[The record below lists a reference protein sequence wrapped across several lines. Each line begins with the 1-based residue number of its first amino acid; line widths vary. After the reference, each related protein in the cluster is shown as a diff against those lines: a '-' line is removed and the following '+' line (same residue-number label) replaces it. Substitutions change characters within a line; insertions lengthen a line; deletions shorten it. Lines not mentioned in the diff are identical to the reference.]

1 MKIFFSYGHD
11 EYENLAQ
18 RIKRD
23 LEEEGFEIWI
33 DKENIKGTADWEN
46 AIEKGISSSDWL
58 VLLMTEHSVRRP
70 DGVCLDEVS
79 YARFLGKSIAPIM
92 IQEVKP
98 PLCIARIQWIDM
110 KNFVI
115 PGRVYFDEESY
126 QARKDE
132 LLSILRGIQQLN
144 LEGEQKSLRS
154 KLNPLDN
161 DVYTAHFRQNFYGRQ
176 SLIEYYEKWYNSN
189 KKILWF
195 VGDAGIGKT
204 AFIANLSKIRDEIQA
219 VHFCRYNDNERA
231 NPKRALMSI
240 AYYMATQINDYKQK
254 LFELQ
259 DLDSLIEKSTNRLFE
274 YLIVEPLSKISYK
287 GKPLVI
293 VIDALD
299 EATLN
304 GRNELADIIA
314 KQFDKTPDWLK
325 IVITSRREALLE
337 RKLSKFNPINF
348 SDSTIND
355 NLGDIKG
362 YLSVQL
368 KNHLPKNK
376 QGDNILNELTA
387 KSEGIFLYAKTIVDE
402 IIEGNISIY
411 DVNNFPEG
419 LTGIYI
425 DYFDRIFQ
433 SDSHIDYKRDVRPLM
448 EILCATSVP
457 LSEQLICD
465 ILMIDEYDFDDI
477 SELIYEMFPIRNHVM
492 EPIHKSLIDWLS
504 NPQKSGSYRVS
515 LRRGHHKIA
524 DYYIKLIESN
534 HYHADAL
541 KYLCKHLIADKRV
554 EEAVTF
560 LCNDMFQN
568 KRIEIMGLDSAVRE
582 YLYELEELH
591 HVAVESSALVLNS
604 PVFVNL
610 FSTHR
615 KFFYNSGLYFSL
627 KKCGFDAFLSSKTA
641 CWDTN
646 GEIGIVYYY
655 YITESFE
662 KAIDSA
668 NKLLKSYSLSAIMQE
683 ELRNIIGLCYRKFVD
698 FEQAKEQFLLAY
710 DISKEAN
717 EYYYQSTA
725 LINLGKIAYHE
736 LDWSLAAEYN
746 ENGIYYLEKELLA
759 TCDNNYKTTLLLF
772 LAEYHRLIAECLIW
786 SGDLSQVDSE
796 LESAEKI
803 YQQVQSRDRY
813 YIRYL
818 YTTEFRNL
826 LAGRFLD
833 VYENCDLL
841 LQQATSSYDKSQIL
855 FYKSIAALKLRK
867 NDEVIEYTEKAYNY
881 AKDIGAW
888 LEVEEIISVNS
899 MADSDIRDLLDHSNC
914 FQTNTAI
921 QKWLSHA
928 KEFIKK
934 L

>member
-1 MKIFFSYGHD
+1 MKIFLSYGHD

-115 PGRVYFDEESY
+115 PGKVYFDEESY
-126 QARKDE
+126 HARKDE
-132 LLSILRGIQQLN
+132 LLSILKGIQQLN

-337 RKLSKFNPINF
+337 RKLSKLNPIDF

-433 SDSHIDYKRDVRPLM
+433 SNSHIDYKRDIRP
-448 EILCATSVP
+448 
-457 LSEQLICD
+457 
-465 ILMIDEYDFDDI
+465 
-477 SELIYEMFPIRNHVM
+477 
-492 EPIHKSLIDWLS
+492 
-504 NPQKSGSYRVS
+504 
-515 LRRGHHKIA
+515 
-524 DYYIKLIESN
+524 
-534 HYHADAL
+534 
-541 KYLCKHLIADKRV
+541 
-554 EEAVTF
+554 
-560 LCNDMFQN
+560 
-568 KRIEIMGLDSAVRE
+568 
-582 YLYELEELH
+582 
-591 HVAVESSALVLNS
+591 
-604 PVFVNL
+604 
-610 FSTHR
+610 
-615 KFFYNSGLYFSL
+615 
-627 KKCGFDAFLSSKTA
+627 
-641 CWDTN
+641 
-646 GEIGIVYYY
+646 
-655 YITESFE
+655 
-662 KAIDSA
+662 
-668 NKLLKSYSLSAIMQE
+668 
-683 ELRNIIGLCYRKFVD
+683 
-698 FEQAKEQFLLAY
+698 
-710 DISKEAN
+710 
-717 EYYYQSTA
+717 
-725 LINLGKIAYHE
+725 
-736 LDWSLAAEYN
+736 
-746 ENGIYYLEKELLA
+746 
-759 TCDNNYKTTLLLF
+759 
-772 LAEYHRLIAECLIW
+772 
-786 SGDLSQVDSE
+786 
-796 LESAEKI
+796 
-803 YQQVQSRDRY
+803 
-813 YIRYL
+813 
-818 YTTEFRNL
+818 
-826 LAGRFLD
+826 
-833 VYENCDLL
+833 
-841 LQQATSSYDKSQIL
+841 
-855 FYKSIAALKLRK
+855 
-867 NDEVIEYTEKAYNY
+867 
-881 AKDIGAW
+881 
-888 LEVEEIISVNS
+888 
-899 MADSDIRDLLDHSNC
+899 
-914 FQTNTAI
+914 
-921 QKWLSHA
+921 
-928 KEFIKK
+928 
-934 L
+934 